1 MNRKTFFKLLSLP
14 IIISMSG
21 IALGQNIP
29 QIYSPQTQS
38 LNIIDTIALH
48 TYCTLS
54 KIFSPENRERCFTSS
69 LVDNIKEQPAID
81 LSGINQSLI
90 NDRRDI
96 NTLLNA
102 TKTETIVRDTQHI
115 TKYVSAGGVGARGI
129 SGPMGPAGVDG
140 KYIVSSYQN
149 GNNSVTFT
157 YSDGSTFSAALLNSS
172 SSTIFGNLST
182 STATNTIVV
191 IGNNIINEIA
201 GSIQIGASNN
211 SKLFLGADGFLGV
224 ASSTSGGART
234 SRIADEQLRV
244 GGRIRAQGFDVDAA
258 ADVAEMFPSDEK
270 GLVAGTIVMFGEKEH
285 LWDTGGTASTSGEY
299 SLMGVVSANIGEKVI
314 GVVATNPG
322 MILNADL
329 KGGVPVAFSGRVPVR
344 VTAENG
350 PVQKGD
356 RITLSSRE
364 SGVGQ
369 KMIGGGVSVGVALS
383 SDSGRGVVLMLVKN
397 ENVNSS
403 VTVSNQN
410 SNTGHLCIDEVC
422 LDKSILK
429 RVIAFFNAVSGAESV
444 VASSTN
450 ENR

>member
-14 IIISMSG
+14 ILVSITSV
-21 IALGQNIP
+21 ALGQNVP
-29 QIYSPQTQS
+29 QIYAPQTQD
-38 LNIIDTIALH
+38 LNIVDTIALH

-54 KIFSPENRERCFTSS
+54 KVFSAENREKCFTAAE
-69 LVDNIKEQPAID
+69 VNITKEEPSVD

-96 NTLLNA
+96 EILLNA
-102 TKTETIVRDTQHI
+102 AKEGIKTIARDTQYI
-115 TKYVSAGGVGARGI
+115 TKYVSVGGTGTKGARGET
-129 SGPMGPAGVDG
+129 GAEG
-140 KYIVSSYQN
+140 KHIVSSYQN
-149 GNNSVTFT
+149 GNSSVTFV
-157 YSDGSTFSAALLNSS
+157 YSDGSTFSSALLNSS
-172 SSTIFGNLST
+172 SSTIFGNLSM
-182 STATNTIVV
+182 SSATNTIV
-191 IGNNIINEIA
+191 IGNNIINDIA
-201 GSIQIGASNN
+201 GSIQIGANNN

-234 SRIADEQLRV
+234 SRLVDEQLRV

-258 ADVAEMFPSDEK
+258 ADVAEMFPADEK
-270 GLVAGTIVMFGEKEH
+270 GLVAGTIVMFGDKEH
-285 LWDTGGTASTSGEY
+285 MWETGGVASTSGEY
-299 SLMGVVSANIGEKVI
+299 SLMGVVSANVEDKVI

-329 KGGVPVAFSGRVPVR
+329 KDGVPIAFSGRVPVR
-344 VTAENG
+344 VSAENG

-356 RITLSSRE
+356 RITLSSKE
-364 SGVGQ
+364 DGVGQ
-369 KMIGGGVSVGVALS
+369 KMIGGGVSVGIALS

-403 VTVSNQN
+403 VTATKQN
-410 SNTGHLCIDEVC
+410 INKASLCIDEVC

-429 RVIAFFNAVSGAESV
+429 RVVAFFNAVSGVEST